1 MSGVHARQ
9 TAQVISFPAN
19 LLLLPG
25 GVAPFTD
32 ERVTDE
38 NGEVQFANSSNC
50 TYRLQAS
57 GYKDAKIGQFW
68 LNLRSVGAHQIVGLP
83 SEEATIYRVTM
94 QPLGE

>member
-25 GVAPFTD
+25 GVAPLTD

-57 GYKDAKIGQFW
+57 GYEDAEIGQLW
-68 LNLRSVGAHQIVGLP
+68 LKLRSIGAVHEVGLP
-83 SEEATIYRVTM
+83 SEEATIYKVAM
-94 QPLGE
+94 QPLEE